1 MQQRHLVSGYTSR
14 KTRLVDVAVNS
25 ARVGLRK
32 PDPQIYRLTVDRMG
46 LPPEEC
52 VFVDDKERNT
62 AVAEMLGMKAIVFRS
77 AAQLMGQLDALG
89 VTSRAKR

>member
-1 MQQRHLVSGYTSR
+1 M
-14 KTRLVDVAVNS
+14 VNS

-32 PDPQIYRLTVDRMG
+32 PDPQIYHLTVERMG
-46 LPPEEC
+46 LLPGEY
-52 VFVDDKERNT
+52 VFVDDKGRNT